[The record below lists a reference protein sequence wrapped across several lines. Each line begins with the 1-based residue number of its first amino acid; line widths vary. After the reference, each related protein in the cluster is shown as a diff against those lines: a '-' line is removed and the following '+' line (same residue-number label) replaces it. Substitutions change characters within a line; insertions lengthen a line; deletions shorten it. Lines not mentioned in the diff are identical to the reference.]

1 MADKTE
7 SELDAVKQAVY
18 HDIDENKLSVLLR
31 VSQLS
36 GKNLPIG
43 SFTERK
49 ISQVV
54 QGATGV
60 APIALTLL
68 GPREVLMEFERATS
82 VVEVAMVLHALSDW
96 DDLKIQTHFVMARR
110 ESLID
115 MFHEKEELE
124 REKQQLREE
133 KTKYQSQLG
142 QVMERIG
149 SQIKQLD
156 QKIKLEG
163 PIIPQGIVT
172 PPLGSP

>member
-18 HDIDENKLSVLLR
+18 HDVNENELSMLFR
-31 VSQLS
+31 VNQRNR
-36 GKNLPIG
+36 KTLPIG

-54 QGATGV
+54 QGATGI
-60 APIALTLL
+60 APLALTLL
-68 GPREVLMEFERATS
+68 GPKEVLLEFEKVTS
-82 VVEVAMVLHALSDW
+82 VVEVAMVLHTLTDW
-96 DDLKIQTHFVMARR
+96 DDLKIQTHCIMARR

-115 MFHEKEELE
+115 MYHEREELE
-124 REKQQLREE
+124 REKQFLCEE
-133 KTKYQSQLG
+133 KAKYQNQLG
-142 QVMERIG
+142 QVVERIG
-149 SQIKQLD
+149 SQIEQLD
-156 QKIKLEG
+156 RKIELEG